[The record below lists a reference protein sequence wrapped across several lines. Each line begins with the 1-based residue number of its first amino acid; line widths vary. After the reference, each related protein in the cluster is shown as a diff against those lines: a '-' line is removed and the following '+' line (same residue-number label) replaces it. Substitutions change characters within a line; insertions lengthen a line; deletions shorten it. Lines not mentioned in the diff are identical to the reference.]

1 LHERE
6 ASGATPAEGTVP
18 VVVIRVQRP
27 HHNSGKLLT
36 KSQFHLHRHS
46 EISSVA
52 NTNTVNL
59 GIKTVYVFPKNATVS
74 DMTFRELGNFKKSYD
89 CGVMLLVYMEDII
102 CTQVIAS
109 TVSNSSLQHL
119 YHELMLHISECP

>member
-6 ASGATPAEGTVP
+6 ASGATPAKGTVP
-18 VVVIRVQRP
+18 MVVICVQRP

-36 KSQFHLHRHS
+36 NSQFHLHKHS

-59 GIKTVYVFPKNATVS
+59 GIKTVYVFPKNATVG
-74 DMTFRELGNFKKSYD
+74 DVTFRELGNFKNSHDY
-89 CGVMLLVYMEDII
+89 GVMLLVYMADK
-102 CTQVIAS
+102 
-109 TVSNSSLQHL
+109 
-119 YHELMLHISECP
+119 